1 MRTKNDKK
9 NKEGKV
15 DEFCT
20 TFLKSMEFHPI
31 LVEANFGPLSSK
43 GANGPKIELDSC
55 VKIYTAI
62 SGNTQSKEILNF

>member
-1 MRTKNDKK
+1 MNFVQPFFK
-9 NKEGKV
+9 
-15 DEFCT
+15 
-20 TFLKSMEFHPI
+20 KSMEFHPI